1 MGSEGPVQG
10 AAGRRELQIA
20 RRAAWAAVGSNPIRW
35 IEEKGLAASSRR
47 RTRYRTSEG
56 GGAGFMRWKAVR
68 SCVHAPKFAGRARP
82 CATPGVVL
90 GLLKL
95 HEGARACVRE
105 ARRAAAQMLD
115 VVETHPK

>member
-1 MGSEGPVQG
+1 M
-10 AAGRRELQIA
+10 
-20 RRAAWAAVGSNPIRW
+20 GSNPIRW

-82 CATPGVVL
+82 CATPGAVL

-95 HEGARACVRE
+95 HEGARAGDP
-105 ARRAAAQMLD
+105 ALQPAACETQVQSGPVQESDPASELD
-115 VVETHPK
+115 LL